1 MAYEQAATVATEPT
15 NAFFEHA
22 GLKLHYLDWG
32 GDPKKRTFVLLHGGG
47 AHAHWWD
54 YVAPEL
60 SAHGHVVALD
70 FRAAVRGRSTGIT
83 APRHMFMTPARSSI
97 TSIPRSC

>member
-15 NAFFEHA
+15 NCFFDHED
-22 GLKLHYLDWG
+22 LKLHYLDWG
-32 GDPKKRTFVLLHGGG
+32 GDPKQRTFVLLHGGG

-60 SAHGHVVALD
+60 VPMVTSSRSISAAMDAARGHLMPTMARPHT
-70 FRAAVRGRSTGIT
+70 FM
-83 APRHMFMTPARSSI
+83 MFAR
-97 TSIPRSC
+97 